1 MRITFLGTGTSQ
13 GVPVIGC
20 DCRVCRSDDP
30 RDNRLRTSAHIFHQ
44 KRSFVIDTGPD
55 FRQQMLR
62 EEIRILDFILYTHHH
77 KDHIAGMDDIRSYNF
92 RQNKAIP
99 VYAGFDTILQ
109 LKNEFPYVFTPHGYG
124 GAPRIEVH
132 EIHNRPFS
140 VQDIEIIPVEV
151 FHHKLPVF
159 GFRIGDF
166 AYITDASNIPEKEY
180 EKITNVSVLVI
191 NALQKSSHISHFTLD
206 EALLE
211 IEKINPEKAFI
222 THISHRMGLH
232 EEVTKEL
239 PDHVS
244 LAYDGL
250 NIDI

>member
-1 MRITFLGTGTSQ
+1 
-13 GVPVIGC
+13 
-20 DCRVCRSDDP
+20 
-30 RDNRLRTSAHIFHQ
+30 
-44 KRSFVIDTGPD
+44 VIDTGPD

-62 EEIRILDFILYTHHH
+62 EEILKLDFILYTHHH

-92 RQNKAIP
+92 RLHKAIP
-99 VYAGFDTILQ
+99 VYASFDTLLQ
-109 LKNEFPYVFTPHGYG
+109 LKNEFPYVFTPDGYG

-140 VQDIEIIPVEV
+140 VQNIEIIPVEV

-166 AYITDASNIPEKEY
+166 AYITDANYIPEKELD
-180 EKITNVSVLVI
+180 KITNVRVLVI
-191 NALQKSSHISHFTLD
+191 NALQKTSHISHFTLD
-206 EALLE
+206 EALEE

-232 EEVTKEL
+232 EEVTREL

-250 NIDI
+250 KIEI